1 MPDAAVMLKSQ
12 NARVRPV
19 VRLPAWLV
27 FIVFVPLQ
35 VWLFLKMRDAWGF
48 WPTVGAFMLI
58 GILAARAAR
67 APWFQR
73 LFFPQW
79 AKTRERRRPVYSGIL
94 LLLAAVSFLLPWGP
108 QPWLPAAVGVS
119 LLKANVQ

>member
-1 MPDAAVMLKSQ
+1 M
-12 NARVRPV
+12 

-35 VWLFLKMRDAWGF
+35 IWLFLKLRETWGF
-48 WPTVGAFMLI
+48 WPTVGAFTVV
-58 GILAARAAR
+58 GFLAARAAR

-73 LFFPQW
+73 LFFPHR
-79 AKTRERRRPVYSGIL
+79 AERRERNRPLYSGIL
-94 LLLAAVSFLLPWGP
+94 LVLAAVSWFLPFGP

-119 LLKANVQ
+119 LVKANVQ